1 MAAGSHLE
9 SFYVTPE
16 NVYGNTLLITG
27 DEFAHLTKV
36 LRKRVGDQISV
47 VDGCG
52 NRYDVSIVS
61 LTRDSAKAEILRR
74 RRLVGEPLV
83 EVTLAAAVI
92 KGPRFDWLVEKATEI
107 GVRCILP
114 VISQRCVVVPGEL
127 KKNRWQR
134 IAIAA
139 MKQCGRTILP
149 KILKTMSVEEVVKHF
164 SNVPIKLVTEAG
176 SKGSIR
182 QIAFSYHDKRGDFPR
197 KVLILVGPEGGFTSE
212 EITIAQEHGF
222 ECVSL
227 GQRRLR
233 SETAAILGATLLLW
247 ELEEL

>member
-9 SFYVTPE
+9 SFYVRPE
-16 NVYGNTLLITG
+16 NIRGNSLLITG
-27 DEFAHLTKV
+27 NEFTHLVRV
-36 LRKRVGDQISV
+36 LRKRVGDQV
-47 VDGCG
+47 VTVDGCG
-52 NRYDVSIVS
+52 NRYDVNIVS
-61 LTRDSAKAEILRR
+61 IAHDSAKAEIIKRF
-74 RRLVGEPLV
+74 RLFGEPLI

-114 VISQRCVVVPGEL
+114 VLSQRCVVEPGEL
-127 KKNRWQR
+127 KRSRWQR
-134 IAIAA
+134 IATAA

-149 KILKTMSVEEVVKHF
+149 EILESMDVERVVKRF
-164 SNVPIKLVTEAG
+164 SSVPIKLMAEAG

-182 QIAFSYHDKRGDFPR
+182 QIALSYRHKRGDYPS
-197 KVLILVGPEGGFTSE
+197 KALILVGPEGGFTSE
-212 EITIAQEHGF
+212 EIEIACEYRF

-247 ELEEL
+247 ELEDL